1 MSKLKKTRQK
11 KMIADLHRKLHQQ
24 QSISSV
30 STPEQKT
37 HYTYTMKHIQAPT
50 AIHTTTT
57 ITNLSFIKHDLIKT
71 AFVTGAIISLQIL
84 LFFLLK
90 AHIIKIPMISY
101 G

>member
-1 MSKLKKTRQK
+1 MSKAKKTRQE

-24 QSISSV
+24 QSITSV

-37 HYTYTMKHIQAPT
+37 QYTYTIKHTQAPMGVST
-50 AIHTTTT
+50 VTT
-57 ITNLSFIKHDLIKT
+57 ITNLSLIKHDLIKT
-71 AFVTGAIISLQIL
+71 TIVTGAIISLQLL

-101 G
+101 